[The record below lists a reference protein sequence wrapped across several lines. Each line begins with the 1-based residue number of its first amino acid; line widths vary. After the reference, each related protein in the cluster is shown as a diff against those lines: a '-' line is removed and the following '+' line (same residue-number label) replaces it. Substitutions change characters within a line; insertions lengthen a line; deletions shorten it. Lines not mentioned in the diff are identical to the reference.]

1 MNRFHVVLFLLLL
14 QAGAVA
20 QTSLPRGTPEAPGV
34 SSKGIIA
41 FLDAVAKSDH
51 EFHSIMVMRHGKVI
65 AEGWWN
71 PYSAELRHTLY
82 SVSKSFTAT
91 AVGFALTEG
100 KLSLD
105 DKVISFFPEEAPV
118 PASPYLAALK
128 VRHLLSMSVGQ
139 GSDPTGT
146 VGKSADWI
154 RTFLNTPIVY
164 EPGTRFLYNS
174 AATYMLSAIVQ
185 KVTGQ
190 KIIDYLNPRLFVPLG
205 INGMDWEVDPR
216 GINTGGWGLRLKTED
231 LAKFGQ
237 LFLQKGKWNGKQVLP
252 SSWVEEASTMKIMQD
267 PSAPQ
272 AKKDSSDWL
281 QGYCFQMWRSRHN
294 SYRADGAFGQYIL
307 VWPELDAV
315 VAVTSETADM
325 QSELNLIWKYIYP
338 AFENRKLPADPTTN
352 AALKARL
359 AALALPLPSP
369 STQASTESRI
379 SGTTFKTYTGER
391 SLRGYRLGFANG
403 VCTLDLITDS
413 ASYPLQFGQ
422 GKWIPAET
430 KKYGPYLVATARA
443 NRKGLPP
450 FKVTGSYGWKDEKTL
465 ELTLRYIESPHTETL
480 RFSFDKD
487 QTSLDLVNLM
497 NRKSQRI
504 AYKGIPPKDRP
515 KAARLIVRGDDMGFS
530 HSADQALI
538 KSYRE
543 GIETSIEVIVPS
555 PWFPEAVKLLRQ
567 NPKVDVGLHFAITS
581 EWDNVKWR
589 PVTDCASLKDPDG
602 YFYPMLSANKNY
614 PGMSVIEN
622 GWKLEDV
629 EKELRAQI
637 TLMKKYVP
645 WVSHISGHMGSATF
659 SPEVKAMV
667 ARVSKEFHIPDWD
680 TDAGQPAVRY
690 AGVDFR
696 NKTTDERIQ
705 GFIDMLDKLEDSKTY
720 LFVEHPGFDDSEL
733 KAISHIGNEDV
744 AAARQDVT
752 TLFTSEKV
760 RKAILEKG
768 IELVSYKDV
777 LERNR

>member
-1 MNRFHVVLFLLLL
+1 MNRLQVLLFLLLL
-14 QAGAVA
+14 QTGALA
-20 QTSLPRGTPEAPGV
+20 QTSLPRGTPEAQGV
-34 SSKGIIA
+34 SSKGLVA

-51 EFHSIMVMRHGKVI
+51 EFHSIMVLRHGNVV

-71 PYSAELRHTLY
+71 PYSADLRHTLY

-91 AVGFALTEG
+91 AVGFAVTEG

-105 DKVISFFPEEAPV
+105 DEVISFFPEEAPV
-118 PASPYLAALK
+118 PASPYLAVLK

-139 GSDPTGT
+139 APDPTGT
-146 VGKSADWI
+146 VNASSNWI
-154 RTFLNTPIVY
+154 RTFLNTPIVN
-164 EPGTRFLYNS
+164 EPGSRFLYNS

-190 KIIDYLNPRLFVPLG
+190 KIIDYLKPRLFIPLG
-205 INGMDWEVDPR
+205 IEGMDWEVDPR

-237 LFLQKGKWNGKQVLP
+237 LFLQKGKWKGKQVLP
-252 SSWVEEASTMKIMQD
+252 SSWVDEASTMKILQD
-267 PSAPQ
+267 PAAPQ

-281 QGYCFQMWRSRHN
+281 QGYCYQMWRSRHN

-315 VAVTSETADM
+315 VAVTSETGNM

-338 AFENRKLPADPTTN
+338 AIENKKLPADPATN
-352 AALKARL
+352 KLLKARL
-359 AALALPLPSP
+359 AALALPLPLQ
-369 STQASTESRI
+369 STQASTQSRI
-379 SGTTFKTYTGER
+379 SGITFNTYTGDR
-391 SLRGYRLGFANG
+391 SLRGYRLGFADG
-403 VCTLDLITDS
+403 LCTLNLVTDS
-413 ASYPLQFGQ
+413 VSYPLQFGQ
-422 GKWIPAET
+422 GKWIPSET
-430 KKYGPYLVATARA
+430 TKYGPYLVATARA

-450 FKVTGSYGWKDEKTL
+450 FRVAGSYRWPDEKTL

-480 RFSFDKD
+480 RFIFDED
-487 QTSLDLVNLM
+487 RASLDLVNLM
-497 NRKSQRI
+497 NKKAQRI
-504 AYKGIPPKDRP
+504 VYKGIPSKNRP

-567 NPKVDVGLHFAITS
+567 NPKIDVGLHFAITS

-589 PVTDCASLKDPDG
+589 PVTDCASLRDPDG

-614 PGMSVIEN
+614 PGMSVKEHA
-622 GWKLEDV
+622 WKLDDV

-637 TLMKKYVP
+637 TLLRKYVP

-667 ARVSKEFHIPDWD
+667 ARVSTEFHIPDWD
-680 TDAGQPAVRY
+680 ADAGKTAVNY
-690 AGVDFR
+690 VGFDFR
-696 NKTTDERIQ
+696 NKTTDERVQ
-705 GFIDMLDKLEDSKTY
+705 AFIDMLGKLEDENTY
-720 LFVEHPGFDDSEL
+720 LFVEHPGLDDSEL
-733 KAISHIGNEDV
+733 RSISHIGNEDV
-744 AAARQDVT
+744 STARQDVT

-777 LERNR
+777 LEGSH